1 MNEDSHR
8 LLSAILS
15 DTTYL
20 EKRLEEQ
27 TRLSDELI
35 NMIDNVNVMLS
46 NLTDAE
52 LQNGLQLPM
61 SQLLES
67 MNSLRTQHKQIKTWV
82 KELQV
87 ACTSESGEV
96 EYIIVKNTS

>member
-1 MNEDSHR
+1 MNDDSHR
-8 LLSAILS
+8 LLSAILN
-15 DTTYL
+15 DLTFL

-27 TRLSDELI
+27 TRLSDELMR
-35 NMIDNVNVMLS
+35 MIDNMNVMLS
-46 NLTDAE
+46 NSTNA
-52 LQNGLQLPM
+52 QLVEFPM

-67 MNSLRTQHKQIKTWV
+67 MNSLRMQHKQIKTWM

-96 EYIIVKNTS
+96 EYIVVKNTKA